1 VNNPNEP
8 NNPADM
14 SAALAAMRESILIDT
29 RVLLGLFAPSVPP
42 EAFEALVDG
51 LVAEQTTFLTELM
64 PLLVAG
70 VGNIRVDVR
79 DRNGGAGSFT
89 ASVSISKGKE
99 DCGQA
104 LPTALLYALVL
115 NPSVRALLQVYGIGY
130 RFVFEKPKVEPLV
143 RLS

>member
-1 VNNPNEP
+1 LNEQVTL
-8 NNPADM
+8 N
-14 SAALAAMRESILIDT
+14 
-29 RVLLGLFAPSVPP
+29 
-42 EAFEALVDG
+42 
-51 LVAEQTTFLTELM
+51 QELM
-64 PLLVAG
+64 PLLIAG

-89 ASVSISKGKE
+89 AAASIAKGKE

-115 NPSVRALLQVYGIGY
+115 QPSVRGLLQVYGIGY